1 MPTIEVGM
9 KASRTR
15 TVTAD
20 DVRAFADVTGDHNP
34 VHVDEQYAAGTRFG
48 KRIAHGMFTASLIS
62 ALLAN
67 ELPGAGSV
75 YVSQTLNFKAP
86 VFLGDTITATVE
98 VTEFRARS
106 RATTL
111 KTTVHNQDGV
121 LVLEGEAVA
130 LASA

>member
-1 MPTIEVGM
+1 MQTIEIGI

-15 TVTAD
+15 IVTDEAI
-20 DVRAFADVTGDHNP
+20 RAFADVTGDHNP
-34 VHVDEQYAAGTRFG
+34 VHIDAAFAAETRFG
-48 KRIAHGMFTASLIS
+48 KQIAHGMFTASLIS

-98 VTEFRARS
+98 VIEFRSRS

-111 KTTVHNQDGV
+111 KTMVHNQDNV
-121 LVLEGEAVA
+121 LVLEGEAVIIA
-130 LASA
+130 G